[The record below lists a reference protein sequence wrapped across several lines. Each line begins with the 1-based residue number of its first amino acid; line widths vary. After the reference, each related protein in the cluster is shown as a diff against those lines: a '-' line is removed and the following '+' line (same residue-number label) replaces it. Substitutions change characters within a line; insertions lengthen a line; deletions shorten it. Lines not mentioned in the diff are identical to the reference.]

1 MKEEEEE
8 VEEDNESEKYESVMS
23 RQEFCE
29 YVNKMKRYASAHG
42 HEGILNKLVE
52 IYDIITGLHSV
63 QVWGTDK
70 L

>member
-1 MKEEEEE
+1 
-8 VEEDNESEKYESVMS
+8 MS

-29 YVNKMKRYASAHG
+29 YVTKMKRYASVHG